1 MTPQSFIRAGQ
12 FVVGVGIA
20 RLLSALL
27 LLPQSLRVPSS
38 GGHLIIPGISYAK
51 EQRIALGSPK
61 RAVALLHN

>member
-27 LLPQSLRVPSS
+27 LLPRALKSR
-38 GGHLIIPGISYAK
+38 GGGYGWAQTWHEGMRYTPPIF
-51 EQRIALGSPK
+51 
-61 RAVALLHN
+61 